1 MKKQRIGQTMYDV
14 IDINE
19 YTEHHTFYNQR
30 LTAIQHYNHVLP
42 LRNKTDNAPGIY
54 YQDGNMI
61 HNVIKPTTDEYNSD
75 NTIDYSDSKNL
86 GDILTKDNLVRNM
99 ENEIL
104 TDRNNVF
111 SINITDKDT
120 PEMKALKTAIN
131 AKRVDKRNYES
142 RFEQF
147 QNDMRLLKGNNITLA
162 KLISFCDK
170 FDIDAELILRD
181 KNEGDVPNPIGTEI
195 SVNLTER

>member
-1 MKKQRIGQTMYDV
+1 MKKQRIGQTMYEV
-14 IDINE
+14 VDINE
-19 YTEHHTFYNQR
+19 YTEHQNFYNQR
-30 LTAIQHYNHVLP
+30 LTAIRHYNHVLP
-42 LRNKTDNAPGIY
+42 IRNKTDNAPGIY
-54 YQDGNMI
+54 YQEGNMI
-61 HNVIKPTTDEYNSD
+61 HDVKKPDTDEYSYD
-75 NTIDYSDSKNL
+75 NIIDYSDSKNL

-104 TDRNNVF
+104 TDSNNVF
-111 SINITDKDT
+111 SINISNEDT

-131 AKRVDKRNYES
+131 SKRVDKRNYES

-147 QNDMRLLKGNNITLA
+147 QNDMRLLKGNSITLA

-170 FDIDAELILRD
+170 FDIDAELTLRD
-181 KNEGDVPNPIGTEI
+181 KNDGDIPNPIGTEI

>member
-1 MKKQRIGQTMYDV
+1 MIKFIWFLFLYWSDGIMKKQRIGQTMYDV

-19 YTEHHTFYNQR
+19 YTEHQNFYNPR
-30 LTAIQHYNHVLP
+30 LTAIKHCNDVLP
-42 LRNKTDNAPGIY
+42 IRNKTDTAPGIY

-61 HNVIKPTTDEYNSD
+61 HNIVKPTTDEYSSD
-75 NTIDYSDSKNL
+75 NIIDYSDSKNL

-111 SINITDKDT
+111 SINT
-120 PEMKALKTAIN
+120 
-131 AKRVDKRNYES
+131 KRVDKRNYES

-147 QNDMRLLKGNNITLA
+147 QNDMRLLKGNTITLA

-170 FDIDAELILRD
+170 FDIDAELTLRD
-181 KNEGDVPNPIGTEI
+181 KNDGDIPNPIGTEI

>member
-1 MKKQRIGQTMYDV
+1 
-14 IDINE
+14 
-19 YTEHHTFYNQR
+19 
-30 LTAIQHYNHVLP
+30 
-42 LRNKTDNAPGIY
+42 
-54 YQDGNMI
+54 MI
-61 HNVIKPTTDEYNSD
+61 HNIVKPTTDEYSSD
-75 NTIDYSDSKNL
+75 NIIDYSDSKNL

-111 SINITDKDT
+111 SINIGDNDT

-131 AKRVDKRNYES
+131 TKRVDKRNYES

-147 QNDMRLLKGNNITLA
+147 QNDMRLLKGNTITLA

-170 FDIDAELILRD
+170 FDIDAELTLRD
-181 KNEGDVPNPIGTEI
+181 KNDGDIPNPIGTEI

>member
-1 MKKQRIGQTMYDV
+1 
-14 IDINE
+14 
-19 YTEHHTFYNQR
+19 
-30 LTAIQHYNHVLP
+30 
-42 LRNKTDNAPGIY
+42 
-54 YQDGNMI
+54 
-61 HNVIKPTTDEYNSD
+61 
-75 NTIDYSDSKNL
+75 
-86 GDILTKDNLVRNM
+86 M

-111 SINITDKDT
+111 SINIGDNDT

-131 AKRVDKRNYES
+131 TKRVDKRNYES

-147 QNDMRLLKGNNITLA
+147 QNDMRLLKGNTITLA

-170 FDIDAELILRD
+170 FDIDAELTLRD
-181 KNEGDVPNPIGTEI
+181 KNDGDIPNPIGTEI